1 MLRRFNNNYMRE
13 VGSRPFL
20 YLVLGISTMSVLII
34 FWAIV
39 YKIQPDAK
47 GYGMITRQGK
57 IERVTSPSGG
67 LVEEILVE
75 PGTTV
80 DAGELLI
87 KLDTE

>member
-1 MLRRFNNNYMRE
+1 
-13 VGSRPFL
+13 
-20 YLVLGISTMSVLII
+20 
-34 FWAIV
+34 
-39 YKIQPDAK
+39 
-47 GYGMITRQGK
+47 MITRQGK

-87 KLDTE
+87 KLDTEEYDIRTIHFGWEVFASICILN